1 MSTSDAL
8 RVAIVLKRT
17 SGGRVQTR
25 RGVKQVRIR
34 ASSDITMRLL
44 LTAAVDYVAT
54 LRLA

>member
-1 MSTSDAL
+1 MSDAL
-8 RVAIVLKRT
+8 RVAMVLKRT
-17 SGGRVQTR
+17 SGGRVQTI